1 MAHIPDQPTSQYP
14 LAGLKVVE
22 LSTMIT
28 CSLAAMTLR
37 AQGAQVV
44 KVEPTAFGDAMRL
57 IGTQKGGVSTLF
69 NNCNR
74 GKRSLAIDLKTD
86 AGRHAVTE
94 LAKQADIL
102 LLDEP
107 FAGMDAELQ
116 TRLIKTLRELWQQK
130 LVLLVSHDLEQ
141 QDSNDTV
148 HHL

>member
-1 MAHIPDQPTSQYP
+1 VQIIRSTLRHNLDFTGQCSDEEILDS
-14 LAGLKVVE
+14 LKKVE
-22 LSTMIT
+22 LSEWVE
-28 CSLAAMTLR
+28 SLPKQLDTWI
-37 AQGAQVV
+37 GPGEW
-44 KVEPTAFGDAMRL
+44 EPSGGELKRIGLARL
-57 IGTQKGGVSTLF
+57 L
-69 NNCNR
+69 
-74 GKRSLAIDLKTD
+74 L
-86 AGRHAVTE
+86 
-94 LAKQADIL
+94 KQADIL